1 MPTGADVR
9 IGMLGSGFIGEFHA
23 HGLRYIPGARVVANW
38 GKGAERREAFATR
51 FGSRALDSMEA
62 VCADPEVDLV
72 VVSLPNHLH
81 LEAVRLAAANGK
93 GVACTKPLGRNAD
106 EAAEMLRLVMEAG
119 VFHAYLENVI
129 FNAEMIRMREMIESG
144 AIGRITTFRAREAH
158 SGPHAA
164 HFWDA
169 ELAGG
174 GALLDMASHGAEAA
188 RAMFGKDLPVRDVF
202 AWGDTLVHGGRTQL
216 EDNAVMLIRFEDG
229 RVATMDVSWS
239 SKGGLESRFEAY
251 GDAGRIV
258 QDIISSPLR
267 AFIERPAGY
276 LGEKVDADTGW
287 VYPVP
292 NETYAHGHDA
302 MMADVVTAFRDGR
315 RPQETFEDGLIVNQI
330 IDAAYRSMKSGHWEP
345 VATVAT
351 VVADSARATVPA

>member
-1 MPTGADVR
+1 MGDVG
-9 IGMLGSGFIGEFHA
+9 IGMLGSGFIGEFHTL
-23 HGLRYIPGARVVANW
+23 GLRYVQDARVVANW
-38 GKGAERREAFATR
+38 GAGSERREAFATR
-51 FGSRALDSMEA
+51 FGSRALGSIDA

-81 LEAVRLAAANGK
+81 LEAVRSAAAHGK
-93 GVACTKPLGRNAD
+93 AVACTKPLGRNAT
-106 EAAEMLRLVMEAG
+106 EAAEMLRLVTDAG
-119 VFHAYLENVI
+119 VFHAYLENVV
-129 FNAEMIRMREMIESG
+129 FNAEMIRMREIVESG
-144 AIGRITTFRAREAH
+144 AIGRLTTFRAREGH

-188 RAMFGKDLPVRDVF
+188 RAMFGKDVAVRDVF
-202 AWGDTLVHGGRTQL
+202 AWGDTLVHGGRTTL

-229 RVATMDVSWS
+229 RVATLDVSWS

-251 GDAGRIV
+251 GDGGRIV

-302 MMADVVTAFRDGR
+302 MMADVVTAFREGR
-315 RPQETFEDGLIVNQI
+315 PPQETFADGLIVNQI
-330 IDAAYRSMKSGHWEP
+330 LDAAYRSIRSGQWESVGAN
-345 VATVAT
+345 VAAT
-351 VVADSARATVPA
+351 A

>member
-1 MPTGADVR
+1 MRSVG
-9 IGMLGSGFIGEFHA
+9 IGMLGSGFIGEFHTQ
-23 HGLRYIPGARVVANW
+23 GLRYVPDARVVANW
-38 GKGAERREAFATR
+38 GAGNERREAFATR
-51 FGSRALDSMEA
+51 FGSQALDSIDA

-81 LEAVRLAAANGK
+81 LEAVRSATAHGK
-93 GVACTKPLGRNAD
+93 GVACTKPLGRNGD
-106 EAAEMLRLVMEAG
+106 EAAEMLRLVTDAG
-119 VFHAYLENVI
+119 VFNAYLENVV
-129 FNAEMIRMREMIESG
+129 FNAEMIRMREIVDSG
-144 AIGRITTFRAREAH
+144 AIGRLTTFRAREGH

-169 ELAGG
+169 TLAGG

-188 RAMFGKDLPVRDVF
+188 RAMFGKDVAVRDVF
-202 AWGDTLVHGGRTQL
+202 AWGDTLVHGDRTTL

-251 GDAGRIV
+251 GDGGRIV
-258 QDIISSPLR
+258 QDVISSPLR

-315 RPQETFEDGLIVNQI
+315 PPQETFEDGLIVNRI
-330 IDAAYRSMKSGHWEP
+330 LDAAYRSIQSGHWEP
-345 VATVAT
+345 VGATVA
-351 VVADSARATVPA
+351 ATA

>member
-1 MPTGADVR
+1 MGEVR

-23 HGLRYIPGARVVANW
+23 DGLRYVPEARVVANW
-38 GKGAERREAFATR
+38 GAGPERREAFAAR
-51 FGSRALDSMEA
+51 FGSRPLETLDA

-81 LEAVRLAAANGK
+81 LDAVRSAATHGK
-93 GVACTKPLGRNAD
+93 AVACTKPLGRNGA
-106 EAAEMLRLVMEAG
+106 EAAEMLRLVTDAG
-119 VFHAYLENVI
+119 VFHAYLENVV
-129 FNAEMIRMREMIESG
+129 FNAEMIRMRELVESG
-144 AIGRITTFRAREAH
+144 AIGRLTTFRAREGH
-158 SGPHAA
+158 SGPHAP

-188 RAMFGKDLPVRDVF
+188 RAMFGKDLAVRDVF
-202 AWGDTLVHGGRTQL
+202 AWGDTLVHGDRTAL

-251 GDAGRIV
+251 GEGGRIV
-258 QDIISSPLR
+258 QDVISSPLR
-267 AFIERPAGY
+267 AFISQPAGY

-302 MMADVVTAFRDGR
+302 MMADVVTAFREGR
-315 RPQETFEDGLIVNQI
+315 APRETFEDGLIVNRI
-330 IDAAYRSMKSGHWEP
+330 LDAAYRSIASGRWEP
-345 VATVAT
+345 LEGRVA
-351 VVADSARATVPA
+351 SPA

>member
-1 MPTGADVR
+1 MDEVR
-9 IGMLGSGFIGEFHA
+9 IGMLGSGFIGVFHA
-23 HGLRYIPGARVVANW
+23 DGLRYVPAARVVANW
-38 GKGAERREAFATR
+38 GAGPERRDAFAKR
-51 FGSRALDSMEA
+51 FGSRALPTLDA
-62 VCADPEVDLV
+62 VCADPEVDLI

-81 LEAVRLAAANGK
+81 LEAVRSAAAHGK
-93 GVACTKPLGRNAD
+93 AVACTKPLGRNGD
-106 EAAEMLRLVMEAG
+106 EAAEMLRLVSEAG
-119 VFHAYLENVI
+119 VFHAYLENVV
-129 FNAEMIRMREMIESG
+129 FNAEMIRMREIVESG
-144 AIGRITTFRAREAH
+144 AIGRLTTFRAREGH

-169 ELAGG
+169 DLAGG

-188 RAMFGKDLPVRDVF
+188 RAMFGKDLAVRDVF
-202 AWGDTLVHGGRTQL
+202 AWGDTLVHGGRTRL

-251 GDAGRIV
+251 GEGGRIV

-302 MMADVVTAFRDGR
+302 MMADVVNAFRDGR
-315 RPQETFEDGLIVNQI
+315 KPQETFEDGLIVNRI
-330 IDAAYRSMKSGHWEP
+330 LDAAYRSIASGHWEP
-345 VATVAT
+345 IE
-351 VVADSARATVPA
+351 RQPAGAP